1 LTSDTIGTD
10 ETIDL
15 NLDLLFREYKEQRLI
30 ERHDNIR
37 PDGTEV
43 KNLDEMVKLDKGF
56 KVPKRV
62 WDQLYPYQQTGV
74 QWLWE
79 LHGNGCG
86 GIVGDEMGLGK
97 TIQLI
102 AFLCGLSCSRFHDFR
117 DSYNTL
123 GPVILVCPATVM
135 HQWVAEFHKW
145 WPYFRVA
152 ILHQTGSHSGK
163 KETLIRAINRSNGI
177 LIASYSGVCSHQ
189 KLLLKH
195 DWHYVILDE
204 GHKIRNPEAQVC
216 DGILI

>member
-1 LTSDTIGTD
+1 
-10 ETIDL
+10 
-15 NLDLLFREYKEQRLI
+15 
-30 ERHDNIR
+30 
-37 PDGTEV
+37 
-43 KNLDEMVKLDKGF
+43 
-56 KVPKRV
+56 
-62 WDQLYPYQQTGV
+62 
-74 QWLWE
+74 
-79 LHGNGCG
+79 
-86 GIVGDEMGLGK
+86 MGLGK

-163 KETLIRAINRSNGI
+163 KDTLIRAINRSNGI

-204 GHKIRNPEAQVC
+204 GHKIRNPEAQVTHTC
-216 DGILI
+216 KLFATPHRIILSGSPIQNNLRELWSLFDFIYPGKLGTLP